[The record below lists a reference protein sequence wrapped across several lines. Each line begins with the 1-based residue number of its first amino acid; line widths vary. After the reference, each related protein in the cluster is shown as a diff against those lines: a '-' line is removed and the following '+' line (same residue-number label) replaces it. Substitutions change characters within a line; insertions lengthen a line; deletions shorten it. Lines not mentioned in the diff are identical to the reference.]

1 MAQRSMAAKALDDE
15 DVSLELVTRGVAV
28 AQVACNPWRNHS
40 RAVVACRGS
49 SNTTRAAVRDH
60 VCFVYTSEKC
70 DKRVKEQRKQHKRV
84 SPRAEKAQ
92 KTSDRAKRNRVCD
105 LIAFIR
111 VHEKFDCLIRPA
123 YLTLMP
129 ERRETF

>member
-123 YLTLMP
+123 YLTWQN
-129 ERRETF
+129 